1 MANKRITELAAAG
14 SLPAGTQLIASILS
28 ATVKRTDA
36 TISFDASDHSIR
48 DSANGFV
55 AAGFVAGDQ
64 VKVTGAAAAENNVF
78 SATVTS
84 VTAGKL
90 VTNAAGIVTAAAGPS
105 VTVTRWDSNRVDLAT
120 LASAI
125 GGGGAVETIVPGTGI
140 SVDDSDPANPIV
152 AATGSS
158 TVNITPDTHPSSP
171 NAADDEFE
179 YGSSI
184 DTAGLRAGGATAWA
198 WVNQGAATAVVS
210 GGSLVLAQGA
220 QSTSDNLRCV
230 MQPVSGSTWRFRAK
244 VTLFG
249 QRASADSSATAGIIF
264 AGLCARNSTSGK
276 LLSVHILSNA
286 ADTKPGRIEANRWT
300 NVTTYSATYAATK
313 DIFRG
318 DYWNP
323 RALVTLYLEIEQTST
338 QFLTR
343 WSDSGVD
350 GTFIPLTAENLST
363 HISSIDEVGIFH
375 ANTLNQTHTPKS
387 ATVVDWWR
395 RMA

>member
-1 MANKRITELAAAG
+1 MNLQTINASASPEVQMNENCETLEHQAVYGLRQPVTMGLTWGYCGGRWGGFAIT
-14 SLPAGTQLIASILS
+14 AGTLTL
-28 ATVKRTDA
+28 TD
-36 TISFDASDHSIR
+36 
-48 DSANGFV
+48 DSANYIVV
-55 AAGFVAGDQ
+55 AIATGVAS
-64 VKVTGAAAAENNVF
+64 VSAATTNWDD
-78 SATVTS
+78 SANYVR
-84 VTAGKL
+84 VYK
-90 VTNAAGIVTAAAGPS
+90 VTAASGAVTAVEDHRAGPLG
-105 VTVTRWDSNRVDLAT
+105 VH
-120 LASAI
+120 
-125 GGGGAVETIVPGTGI
+125 GGGGGGGGVIESIVPGTGI
-140 SVDDSDPANPIV
+140 SVDDTDPANPIV

-158 TVNITPDTHPSSP
+158 TVNVTPDTHPSSP
-171 NAADDEFE
+171 NVADDEFE

-184 DTAGLRAGGATAWA
+184 DTSGARASGATAWA
-198 WVNQGAATAVVS
+198 WVNQGAASAAVS